1 MKYLSIIKYALLLL
15 SVVIAVWGI
24 TSYTE
29 GDASTEGGI
38 SAMIS
43 FAGIMLGLTA
53 ALVVV
58 MPVISIV
65 QNPASAKR
73 SLIGIALMAIVF
85 FVAYA
90 MAGAEPITLASGK
103 ILDNPT
109 ELKFSDFALYSTY
122 ITFGALIVAMV
133 GSELYKAIK

>member
-1 MKYLSIIKYALLLL
+1 MKYLSIIKYVLLLL

-24 TSYTE
+24 SSYTE
-29 GDASTEGGI
+29 NDPSTEGGI
-38 SAMIS
+38 SAMIT

-53 ALVVV
+53 ALVVI
-58 MPVISIV
+58 MPVISIA

-73 SLIGIALMAIVF
+73 SLIGIALMGVVF
-85 FVAYA
+85 FAAYA
-90 MAGAEPITLASGK
+90 MADIEPITLANGE

-109 ELKFSDFALYSTY
+109 ELKFSDIALYSTY
-122 ITFGALIVAMV
+122 ITFGALVVAMV